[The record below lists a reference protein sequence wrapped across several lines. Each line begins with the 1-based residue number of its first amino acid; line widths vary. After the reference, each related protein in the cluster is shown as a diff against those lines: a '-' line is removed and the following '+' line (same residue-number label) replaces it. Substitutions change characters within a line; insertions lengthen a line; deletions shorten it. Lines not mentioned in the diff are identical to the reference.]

1 MNGPRDA
8 GALRSAWINPLLW
21 PAFAVI
27 AALLVA
33 PMAVLVAYSF
43 WHFVPGGITDH
54 SWTFENYRRLFG
66 DGFYLG
72 VLWNTARLGIV
83 VVLLSLLLGF
93 PTALF
98 LARTRSRAKPLLVYL
113 VFVPMM
119 ISLVVRAYGWIVLLG
134 YNGVVNGVLLWLG
147 VIEAPLRML
156 GSEHAVA
163 IALVEV
169 LLPFMVL
176 PLVTALEAI
185 PGSVE
190 EAARVLGAG
199 RWQVFRRVILPLA
212 MPGVVSGSLMV
223 FSLAMTAYALPA
235 LIGGGQVKMISAL
248 AYDSILVSYNWPFGS
263 AIGVLMVVA
272 STVLIVGY
280 LRLVPGGR
288 G

>member
-1 MNGPRDA
+1 MNGPRDS

-21 PAFAVI
+21 PAFGVI

-33 PMAVLVAYSF
+33 PMAVLVAYSL

-54 SWTFENYRRLFG
+54 SWTLENYRRLFG

-156 GSEHAVA
+156 GNEHAVA

-185 PGSVE
+185 PQAVE

-212 MPGVVSGSLMV
+212 MPGVISGSLMV

-272 STVLIVGY
+272 STALIVGY
-280 LRLVPGGR
+280 LRLVPGRR

>member
-1 MNGPRDA
+1 VDA
-8 GALRSAWINPLLW
+8 TAARAPWLSPLLW
-21 PAFAVI
+21 PAFGVI

-33 PMAVLVAYSF
+33 PLAVLVFYSL
-43 WHFVPGGITDH
+43 WRYVPGRITDH
-54 SWTFENYRRLFG
+54 TWTFENYARLFS

-72 VLWNTARLGIV
+72 VLWQTVQLGLV

-93 PTALF
+93 PTAFF
-98 LARTRSRAKPLLVYL
+98 LARTRSRLKPLLVYL

-134 YNGVVNGVLLWLG
+134 YNGVVNGVLLGLG
-147 VIEAPLRML
+147 IIDMPIRML
-156 GSEHAVA
+156 GNGHAVA
-163 IALVEV
+163 LALVEV

-185 PGSVE
+185 PRSVE

-212 MPGVVSGSLMV
+212 APGIVSGSLMV

-235 LIGGGQVKMISAL
+235 LVGGGQVKMISAL
-248 AYDSILVSYNWPFGS
+248 AYDAILVSYNWPFGS
-263 AIGVLMVVA
+263 AVGVLMVVA
-272 STVLIVGY
+272 STLLILGY